1 MAAGSYVSASYSDL
15 LVDLRSENSRQTLQW
30 TTKTMA
36 IYEFE
41 CQACGRRF
49 GMRILMSADETVKQS
64 RPVRPACGSSATRQM
79 VSACKTPVG

>member
-1 MAAGSYVSASYSDL
+1 M

-41 CQACGRRF
+41 CEACGKRF
-49 GMRILMSADETVKQS
+49 EMRILMSAHETVKQS
-64 RPVRPACGSSATRQM
+64 PPVCPACGSNATRQV
-79 VSACKTPVG
+79 VSEFACKTPVG